1 MAVNAARG
9 TRTVNDETRDTQ
21 NIDALRDIVGAS
33 GLRDDA
39 NSGEIEDVIANAFH
53 DVTADD
59 WARLPEDLTERLDDY
74 VYGRGRA

>member
-1 MAVNAARG
+1 MAVNTARG
-9 TRTVNDETRDTQ
+9 TRTVNDETRYTQ
-21 NIDALRDIVGAS
+21 NIDAVRDIVGAS

-39 NSGEIEDVIANAFH
+39 NSVEIEDVIANAFR

-74 VYGRGRA
+74 LYGRGRA

>member
-1 MAVNAARG
+1 M
-9 TRTVNDETRDTQ
+9 NDETRDTQ

-39 NSGEIEDVIANAFH
+39 NSVEIEDVIANGFR

-74 VYGRGRA
+74 LYGRGRA